1 MNKKG
6 FIDFLEKKKKSER
19 AINSYTDFVRQY
31 ESYLFEHKKGK
42 KICMILKN
50 GGKNNVK
57 INRCLWGIKE
67 YYDYISKE
75 ELKLETNAMFG
86 ERMDL

>member
-1 MNKKG
+1 
-6 FIDFLEKKKKSER
+6 
-19 AINSYTDFVRQY
+19 
-31 ESYLFEHKKGK
+31 
-42 KICMILKN
+42 MILKN

-75 ELKLETNAMFG
+75 ELKLESNAMFG

>member
-1 MNKKG
+1 MII
-6 FIDFLEKKKKSER
+6 FWEISLES
-19 AINSYTDFVRQY
+19 SV
-31 ESYLFEHKKGK
+31 
-42 KICMILKN
+42 LKN

-75 ELKLETNAMFG
+75 ELKLESNAMFG